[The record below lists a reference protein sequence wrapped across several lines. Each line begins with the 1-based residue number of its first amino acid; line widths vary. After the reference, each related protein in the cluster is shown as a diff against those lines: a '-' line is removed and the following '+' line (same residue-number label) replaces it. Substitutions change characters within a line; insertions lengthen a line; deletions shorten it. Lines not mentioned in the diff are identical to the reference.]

1 MAETS
6 DRETLEI
13 LQRVGVAVASELDLD
28 RAVQVVTDAA
38 TEVSGAQ
45 FGAFFYNVTDDSGE
59 RYTLYAIAG
68 APREAF
74 SKFPMPRNTP
84 VFAPT
89 FAGEGVVRSGDITE
103 DPRYGAM
110 DPHRGMPA
118 GNLPVRSYL
127 AAPVISRSGE

>member
-1 MAETS
+1 MTETS
-6 DRETLEI
+6 DKETLEI

-59 RYTLYAIAG
+59 RYTLYAISG

-74 SKFPMPRNTP
+74 SKFPMPLGASFK
-84 VFAPT
+84 V
-89 FAGEGVVRSGDITE
+89 VVRALKTTGGGPKAEANCVTRLSSDM
-103 DPRYGAM
+103 RKC
-110 DPHRGMPA
+110 
-118 GNLPVRSYL
+118 
-127 AAPVISRSGE
+127 